1 MKINV
6 GLNFQRTT
14 SSLLPHWKAAGLP
27 LRVAASR
34 DGGEQSLAEFGSSS
48 ELTRSPRAG
57 AARLRRAKRS
67 RPGRTLPRQP
77 PSPASLQDNMV
88 GSCLILCLRRSCLP
102 GFSSASRRMRGF
114 LIKKTY
120 SFSWPLIRE
129 PEPVILP
136 APSPSGFGE
145 CRGPGVLVGESER
158 EPTPHVPT
166 PFLFV

>member
-14 SSLLPHWKAAGLP
+14 SSLLPRRKEAGLP
-27 LRVAASR
+27 LRMAASG
-34 DGGEQSLAEFGSSS
+34 DGGEQSLEEFGSSS

-57 AARLRRAKRS
+57 AACLRRTKCS
-67 RPGRTLPRQP
+67 RPGRTPPRQP

-88 GSCLILCLRRSCLP
+88 GSCLILCLWRSCLP
-102 GFSSASRRMRGF
+102 GFSSASRRIRGF

-120 SFSWPLIRE
+120 SFSWPLIWE
-129 PEPVILP
+129 PEPAILP

-145 CRGPGVLVGESER
+145 RRGPRALVGESQR
-158 EPTPHVPT
+158 EPAPRVPT
-166 PFLFV
+166 PSLFV